1 LTVALAKSTVKRKK
15 GVKRMWRSISLRNR
29 VNLIFAS
36 LFALWL
42 VADAVHDVLQA
53 SQRARAETQSAMR
66 LTKDFV
72 ATSLTSLPEAPEPE
86 AVTALVASLQHL
98 RHVRAGIG
106 DASLAS
112 SILGEANRES
122 EAPHWFRALVSAPA
136 EMAVIPVAVNKGR
149 MESIVLVA
157 DPSDEI
163 DEVWDEAQEN
173 SLVGALMALVAIG
186 VTSLLVGRAI
196 SPLRVAGT
204 TLAKLE
210 AGDYSARADD
220 RGPPEIRDLN
230 AKINSLAGALDG
242 FNRANDELM
251 ERVYD
256 AHDEQRQLIA
266 HELHDEFG
274 PHLFALR
281 ASAAVLA
288 KTIGDQPAARA
299 AASAIEAQVGELQG
313 QNRRILADLRPAALE
328 ELGLVE
334 ALEALVAHW
343 RRADPKMAVTL
354 DIDPRVQALGD
365 RASLMAYRFVQEA
378 LTNAFRHAG
387 ATRINASLRFEAP
400 VEAAN
405 LRDPALAGLVVR
417 VGDDGR
423 GLRGEAEA
431 GMGLAGMRDRVRLMG
446 GFVTVESPHGGGV
459 VVEARF
465 ATAGAAD
472 NSGEIPEKNRN
483 SARENI

>member
-1 LTVALAKSTVKRKK
+1 
-15 GVKRMWRSISLRNR
+15 M
-29 VNLIFAS
+29 
-36 LFALWL
+36 
-42 VADAVHDVLQA
+42 
-53 SQRARAETQSAMR
+53 
-66 LTKDFV
+66 
-72 ATSLTSLPEAPEPE
+72 
-86 AVTALVASLQHL
+86 
-98 RHVRAGIG
+98 
-106 DASLAS
+106 AS
-112 SILGEANRES
+112 SILNEENRES
-122 EAPHWFRALVSAPA
+122 KAPRWFRALVGARA
-136 EMAVIPVAVNKGR
+136 EVAVIPVATKQGGP
-149 MESIVLVA
+149 ESIVLVT
-157 DPSDEI
+157 DPADEI
-163 DEVWDEAQEN
+163 DEVWNEAQEN
-173 SLVGALMALVAIG
+173 ALVGGLMALAAIG

-196 SPLRVAGT
+196 SPLRVAGK

-210 AGDYSARADD
+210 AGDYSARAED

-343 RRADPKMAVTL
+343 GRADPKMAVTL
-354 DIDPRVQALGD
+354 DIDPRVEALGD

-387 ATRINASLRFEAP
+387 ATRIDVSLRFEAP
-400 VEAAN
+400 IDAPN

-423 GLRGEAEA
+423 GLQGEAEA
-431 GMGLAGMRDRVRLMG
+431 GMGLPGMRDRVRLMG
-446 GFVTVESPHGGGV
+446 GSASIDSARGGGV

-465 ATAGAAD
+465 ATASAGY
-472 NSGEIPEKNRN
+472 SPGKIPDLGRS
-483 SARENI
+483 SAR

>member
-1 LTVALAKSTVKRKK
+1 
-15 GVKRMWRSISLRNR
+15 
-29 VNLIFAS
+29 
-36 LFALWL
+36 
-42 VADAVHDVLQA
+42 
-53 SQRARAETQSAMR
+53 
-66 LTKDFV
+66 
-72 ATSLTSLPEAPEPE
+72 
-86 AVTALVASLQHL
+86 
-98 RHVRAGIG
+98 
-106 DASLAS
+106 
-112 SILGEANRES
+112 
-122 EAPHWFRALVSAPA
+122 
-136 EMAVIPVAVNKGR
+136 MAVIPVALKNGGMK
-149 MESIVLVA
+149 SIVLVA

-163 DEVWDEAQEN
+163 DEVWEEAQEN
-173 SLVGALMALVAIG
+173 ALVGGLMALAAIG

-210 AGDYSARADD
+210 AGDYSARAED

-387 ATRINASLRFEAP
+387 ATRIDASLRFETS

-405 LRDPALAGLVVR
+405 LRDPALAGFVVR
-417 VGDDGR
+417 VEDDGR

-465 ATAGAAD
+465 ATAAASY
-472 NSGEIPEKNRN
+472 NSGEIPGKNRN